1 MIGLEKV
8 AIYRKFAG
16 DIDGWARMASASEK
30 AILTGDDWRQIDS
43 IVQDFGLVQ
52 AGLASTRYVEKLHAR
67 IAESVSDAYTMA
79 ALKELGEQLA

>member
-1 MIGLEKV
+1 MIDLEKI
-8 AIYRKFAG
+8 AIYKKFAG

-43 IVQDFGLVQ
+43 FVQDFGLVQ
-52 AGLASTRYVEKLHAR
+52 AGLASTRYAEKLHAR